1 MRDEARLV
9 RPTHLGVA
17 MPIHTTPAFVMK
29 GALAWHGGSAH
40 GIYYFPPPVLLPDA
54 RLEAFNAC

>member
-17 MPIHTTPAFVMK
+17 MPIHTTRAFVMK
-29 GALAWHGGSAH
+29 GALACARGMAGQLMA
-40 GIYYFPPPVLLPDA
+40 YYFPPACLASRRPA
-54 RLEAFNAC
+54 RSL